1 VSSLPLGL
9 GLALGASASYAFGVT
24 FQALEARAAPADE
37 CFHLTLLRRLATRPR
52 WIVGTLCVVGG
63 WGLQAAALMF
73 VPMTVVQP
81 SLAVGLFLLLAA
93 GVRYS
98 KERIFRRDVLC
109 VLAIAAGVTG
119 LALTA
124 PGEVKGHGSTLA
136 ISLGLSG
143 LGVVAILPYVVPA
156 ARRRE
161 GVLVA
166 IGAGLAYAWTG
177 FSTKFAADAFTSGA
191 WLAVVIWVG
200 ATAAAAL
207 FGLLNEMTALQARPA
222 TRVFPVVLVVQI
234 VVAVVLAPVLAGQSV
249 GGEAALTIP
258 LAVLSLAIVASG
270 AGLLAR
276 APAVGAAV
284 ATES

>member
-1 VSSLPLGL
+1 MSSFPLGL
-9 GLALGASASYAFGVT
+9 GLALGASALYALGVT
-24 FQALEARAAPADE
+24 FQALEARTTPSDE
-37 CFHLTLLRRLATRPR
+37 SFRLTLLRRLATRPR

-63 WGLQAAALMF
+63 WGLQAAALVF
-73 VPMTVVQP
+73 VPLTVVQP
-81 SLAVGLFLLLAA
+81 ALAVGLFLLLAA
-93 GVRYS
+93 GVRIS
-98 KERIFRRDVLC
+98 NERVSRRDVLC
-109 VLAIAAGVTG
+109 VLAITAGVTG

-124 PGEVKGHGSTLA
+124 PGEVKGDGSTLA
-136 ISLGLSG
+136 ISLGLSV
-143 LGVVAILPYVVPA
+143 LGVVAILPYVVVP

-161 GVLVA
+161 RLLVA

-177 FSTKFAADAFTSGA
+177 FSTKFASDALASDA
-191 WLAVVIWVG
+191 WVPFVIWVG
-200 ATAAAAL
+200 ATVVAAL

-234 VVAVVLAPVLAGQSV
+234 VVAAVLAPVLAGQGV
-249 GGEAALTIP
+249 GGEAAITVP

-270 AGLLAR
+270 AGVLAQ